1 MSRQSDI
8 ELVLFDFGGVFTA
21 SPFFA
26 VEAMAKE
33 MAVNAE
39 KFSELMFGAYHLD
52 TEHPWHQLERGEL
65 SFDAAREQ
73 IIALG
78 KQNNLTVDPLDLLV
92 RMASG
97 QLMQETMIDA
107 LRAVKAAGFATG
119 VITNNVR
126 EFRDGWRALM
136 PVDELIDCVFDSS
149 ELGMRKPN
157 PAIYQHALHA
167 MGGVSPARA
176 VFLDDV
182 EQNVLAAKQ
191 LGIQGIHVTQ
201 NTQAAIAELK
211 TLLCL

>member
-1 MSRQSDI
+1 MVNQSNID
-8 ELVLFDFGGVFTA
+8 LVLFDFGGVFTA

-33 MAVNAE
+33 MAVDVE
-39 KFSELMFGAYHLD
+39 QFSELMFGAYHLD
-52 TEHPWHQLERGEL
+52 TDHPWHQLERGEL
-65 SFDAAREQ
+65 SFDEAREQ

-78 KQNNLTVDPLDLLV
+78 KQNDLTVDPLDLLI

-97 QLMQETMIDA
+97 QLMQEAMIDV
-107 LRAVKAAGFATG
+107 LCEVKAAGFATG
-119 VITNNVR
+119 IITNNVR

-157 PAIYQHALHA
+157 PAIYQHALQA
-167 MGGVSPARA
+167 MGDVPPERA

-182 EQNVLAAKQ
+182 EQNVLSAKNLGMQ
-191 LGIQGIHVTQ
+191 GIQVTQ
-201 NTQAAIAELK
+201 DTQTAIATLK
-211 TLLCL
+211 TLLRL